1 MNKRKTG
8 TTYEVLAADYLTKQ
22 GYRILEMN
30 YRCKLGEIDII
41 AAEYGYLVF
50 AEVKYRA
57 NTAMGT
63 AAEAVDFR
71 KQSIIRRV
79 AGHYLTVKHLPEDMP
94 CRFDVIG
101 ITGTQVMLIRDA
113 F

>member
-8 TTYEVLAADYLTKQ
+8 TAYEALAADYLAKQ

-41 AAEYGYLVF
+41 AAENGYLVF
-50 AEVKYRA
+50 TEVKYRT

-71 KQSIIRRV
+71 KQYIIRRV
-79 AGHYLTVKHLPEDMP
+79 AGHYMMMKHLPEDTP
-94 CRFDVIG
+94 CRFDVVG
-101 ITGTQVMLIRDA
+101 ITGTKVMLFRDA